1 MRQYGEFEVSASASE
16 GQGIGSPCSPPR
28 RGRKVR
34 IAIRD
39 DGAAAVGHGCPI
51 CGGPSDLVLDPRETA
66 QRSDWRGKA
75 FLVTSW
81 ASKKSLAAARRAGE
95 TPHSG
100 NPAGIGM
107 LGIGE
112 GVWLNSLGT
121 GVSGMM
127 RHHLATGDD
136 ASIMVVRLPVGPF
149 FFGAHWVR
157 PDTTDL
163 EHEQ

>member
-1 MRQYGEFEVSASASE
+1 M
-16 GQGIGSPCSPPR
+16 
-28 RGRKVR
+28 
-34 IAIRD
+34 
-39 DGAAAVGHGCPI
+39 
-51 CGGPSDLVLDPRETA
+51 LDPRETA
-66 QRSDWRGKA
+66 QRSDWWGKA

-81 ASKKSLAAARRAGE
+81 ASKKSLAAARREGE

-112 GVWLNSLGT
+112 GIWLNSLGS

-127 RHHLATGDD
+127 RHHLATGAD
-136 ASIMVVRLPVGPF
+136 ASIMLVRLPVGPF

>member
-1 MRQYGEFEVSASASE
+1 MAQVKELDRV
-16 GQGIGSPCSPPR
+16 PPF
-28 RGRKVR
+28 
-34 IAIRD
+34 
-39 DGAAAVGHGCPI
+39 
-51 CGGPSDLVLDPRETA
+51 SLDA
-66 QRSDWRGKA
+66 
-75 FLVTSW
+75 
-81 ASKKSLAAARRAGE
+81 
-95 TPHSG
+95 
-100 NPAGIGM
+100 
-107 LGIGE
+107 
-112 GVWLNSLGT
+112 